1 MTQPTRWHRPQAIA
15 AGVVAAI
22 LLGAGGTTLAQSLG
36 DTSGTGSATASS
48 TTGEQTYRE
57 ICQACHM
64 ANAEGGTSAAR
75 IPALA
80 ANSHLADAD
89 FVLGRV
95 LRGKGG
101 MPAFAGMLSPEQV
114 AGVAGYVRTHFGNAY
129 AKPVTVEDVK
139 RLSKGL
145 ESSE

>member
-1 MTQPTRWHRPQAIA
+1 VIAPRRLRPWT
-15 AGVVAAI
+15 VAVGAVI
-22 LLGAGGTTLAQSLG
+22 LLSAGAKAPAQSTG
-36 DTSGTGSATASS
+36 DTAGTGSATASS

-64 ANAEGGTSAAR
+64 ANAEGGTGAAR

-95 LRGKGG
+95 LHGQGG
-101 MPAFAGMLSPEQV
+101 MPAFAEMLSPEQI
-114 AGVAGYVRTHFGNAY
+114 AGVVTYVRTHFGNAY
-129 AKPVTVEDVK
+129 PKPVTPADVK
-139 RLSKGL
+139 RLSPDGGNN
-145 ESSE
+145 